1 MKRVWLIIISV
12 ILLAGVC
19 WAADKPVSQLPATEN
34 IKNEDLFLVSQYNAG
49 NYFSRHIT
57 FANLKKKL
65 DELYQA
71 IGGGGGGGYTNLTQF
86 TEQTPWRLFYSD
98 GTGDVKELAF
108 GGNGQYLKSNGA
120 AVAPSWDAPAVGGD
134 FNEAGNYTPTGDWD
148 WSGVGL
154 GSKWPTFNQDTTGNA
169 ATATDLK
176 DYGNLYTGTVTGGA
190 LQKYDAATKKLTD
203 GLKLGTL
210 TDGKWC
216 TYSTNN
222 GLVCNSSEPVGGGG
236 MVYPSAGI
244 PVSTGEAWSDAATA
258 STITGLWKTG
268 EGVCSGYLK
277 SDGTCDTPSSGISLD
292 DIYSGTVTDGAIP
305 KYVSATKTLTDGLKL
320 GTLTDTKWCT
330 YSSESGIVCNSDKPA
345 EGIAVSDIYTGTIN
359 DGDLT
364 KYDQSTG
371 KLKSAGAAAG
381 YTEPQSNLPICRTG
395 AGTVGAC
402 TNLTDKTIPTYT
414 EPASNLPLCRT
425 GSGTWGACSN
435 LTDAAIP
442 ATGTM
447 TDGKWCVYSSASG
460 IVCNSDEPSGGGG
473 NGIDYTPPEDPTPLC
488 SDASG
493 AIVACTHL
501 KDDDFAEMEG
511 TPDDVGVKI
520 VMVTGDPDEVIECE
534 GRDRTYVIGAN
545 ANYFF
550 QLPAD
555 PSGIKYC
562 FANGAYETV
571 ISIVPDGTDVIR
583 FIGDTTGEGDGLV
596 STGAYQ
602 DYVCLLGL
610 NTSTWRVIQTMGTWA
625 IDEVELPSEEEE
637 PPNGNG
643 CVTPTGTLFTES
655 FGEGDQSCWS
665 AGPST
670 CNNTWT
676 VVSGTYAIDSSPAG
690 APENTACDNSMLM
703 SRTDASQ
710 NIRADLGAG
719 ALTDVDTTINF
730 TMYID
735 STTITEWGD
744 LSFFGVTTGSSFF
757 DGLQYVVL
765 LERQAPGGG
774 AATRI
779 GVMSVAENGTCYIDN
794 IEENTWYN
802 VVLTVDGE
810 GGENASSLSIGS
822 GAGQSCS
829 LTLPPAGRYL
839 WFVLNNHAADIYIG
853 NVRVSTSGGN

>member
-57 FANLKKKL
+57 FANLKK
-65 DELYQA
+65 
-71 IGGGGGGGYTNLTQF
+71 
-86 TEQTPWRLFYSD
+86 
-98 GTGDVKELAF
+98 
-108 GGNGQYLKSNGA
+108 
-120 AVAPSWDAPAVGGD
+120 
-134 FNEAGNYTPTGDWD
+134 
-148 WSGVGL
+148 
-154 GSKWPTFNQDTTGNA
+154 
-169 ATATDLK
+169 
-176 DYGNLYTGTVTGGA
+176 
-190 LQKYDAATKKLTD
+190 
-203 GLKLGTL
+203 
-210 TDGKWC
+210 
-216 TYSTNN
+216 
-222 GLVCNSSEPVGGGG
+222 
-236 MVYPSAGI
+236 
-244 PVSTGEAWSDAATA
+244 
-258 STITGLWKTG
+258 
-268 EGVCSGYLK
+268 
-277 SDGTCDTPSSGISLD
+277 
-292 DIYSGTVTDGAIP
+292 
-305 KYVSATKTLTDGLKL
+305 
-320 GTLTDTKWCT
+320 
-330 YSSESGIVCNSDKPA
+330 
-345 EGIAVSDIYTGTIN
+345 GIAVSDIYTGTIN

-402 TNLTDKTIPTYT
+402 TNLTDKTIP
-414 EPASNLPLCRT
+414 
-425 GSGTWGACSN
+425 
-435 LTDAAIP
+435 
-442 ATGTM
+442 
-447 TDGKWCVYSSASG
+447 
-460 IVCNSDEPSGGGG
+460 
-473 NGIDYTPPEDPTPLC
+473 
-488 SDASG
+488 
-493 AIVACTHL
+493 
-501 KDDDFAEMEG
+501 AEMEG

-779 GVMSVAENGTCYIDN
+779 GVMNVAENGTCYIDN

-839 WFVLNNHAADIYIG
+839 WFLLNNHAADIYIG

>member
-71 IGGGGGGGYTNLTQF
+71 IGGGGG
-86 TEQTPWRLFYSD
+86 
-98 GTGDVKELAF
+98 
-108 GGNGQYLKSNGA
+108 
-120 AVAPSWDAPAVGGD
+120 
-134 FNEAGNYTPTGDWD
+134 
-148 WSGVGL
+148 
-154 GSKWPTFNQDTTGNA
+154 
-169 ATATDLK
+169 
-176 DYGNLYTGTVTGGA
+176 
-190 LQKYDAATKKLTD
+190 
-203 GLKLGTL
+203 
-210 TDGKWC
+210 
-216 TYSTNN
+216 
-222 GLVCNSSEPVGGGG
+222 
-236 MVYPSAGI
+236 
-244 PVSTGEAWSDAATA
+244 
-258 STITGLWKTG
+258 
-268 EGVCSGYLK
+268 
-277 SDGTCDTPSSGISLD
+277 
-292 DIYSGTVTDGAIP
+292 
-305 KYVSATKTLTDGLKL
+305 
-320 GTLTDTKWCT
+320 
-330 YSSESGIVCNSDKPA
+330 

-395 AGTVGAC
+395 AGTVG
-402 TNLTDKTIPTYT
+402 
-414 EPASNLPLCRT
+414 
-425 GSGTWGACSN
+425 
-435 LTDAAIP
+435 
-442 ATGTM
+442 
-447 TDGKWCVYSSASG
+447 
-460 IVCNSDEPSGGGG
+460 
-473 NGIDYTPPEDPTPLC
+473 
-488 SDASG
+488 
-493 AIVACTHL
+493 ACTHL

-643 CVTPTGTLFTES
+643 CVTPTGTLVILP
-655 FGEGDQSCWS
+655 W
-665 AGPST
+665 
-670 CNNTWT
+670 
-676 VVSGTYAIDSSPAG
+676 I
-690 APENTACDNSMLM
+690 
-703 SRTDASQ
+703 
-710 NIRADLGAG
+710 
-719 ALTDVDTTINF
+719 
-730 TMYID
+730 
-735 STTITEWGD
+735 IT
-744 LSFFGVTTGSSFF
+744 
-757 DGLQYVVL
+757 
-765 LERQAPGGG
+765 GG
-774 AATRI
+774 
-779 GVMSVAENGTCYIDN
+779 
-794 IEENTWYN
+794 
-802 VVLTVDGE
+802 
-810 GGENASSLSIGS
+810 
-822 GAGQSCS
+822 
-829 LTLPPAGRYL
+829 
-839 WFVLNNHAADIYIG
+839 
-853 NVRVSTSGGN
+853 

>member
-57 FANLKKKL
+57 FANLKK
-65 DELYQA
+65 
-71 IGGGGGGGYTNLTQF
+71 
-86 TEQTPWRLFYSD
+86 
-98 GTGDVKELAF
+98 
-108 GGNGQYLKSNGA
+108 
-120 AVAPSWDAPAVGGD
+120 
-134 FNEAGNYTPTGDWD
+134 
-148 WSGVGL
+148 
-154 GSKWPTFNQDTTGNA
+154 
-169 ATATDLK
+169 
-176 DYGNLYTGTVTGGA
+176 
-190 LQKYDAATKKLTD
+190 
-203 GLKLGTL
+203 
-210 TDGKWC
+210 
-216 TYSTNN
+216 
-222 GLVCNSSEPVGGGG
+222 
-236 MVYPSAGI
+236 
-244 PVSTGEAWSDAATA
+244 
-258 STITGLWKTG
+258 
-268 EGVCSGYLK
+268 
-277 SDGTCDTPSSGISLD
+277 
-292 DIYSGTVTDGAIP
+292 
-305 KYVSATKTLTDGLKL
+305 
-320 GTLTDTKWCT
+320 
-330 YSSESGIVCNSDKPA
+330 
-345 EGIAVSDIYTGTIN
+345 GIAVSDIYTGTIN

-402 TNLTDKTIPTYT
+402 TNLTDKTIP
-414 EPASNLPLCRT
+414 
-425 GSGTWGACSN
+425 
-435 LTDAAIP
+435 
-442 ATGTM
+442 
-447 TDGKWCVYSSASG
+447 
-460 IVCNSDEPSGGGG
+460 
-473 NGIDYTPPEDPTPLC
+473 
-488 SDASG
+488 
-493 AIVACTHL
+493 
-501 KDDDFAEMEG
+501 AEMEG

-779 GVMSVAENGTCYIDN
+779 GVMNVAENGTCYIDN

-822 GAGQSCS
+822 GAG
-829 LTLPPAGRYL
+829 
-839 WFVLNNHAADIYIG
+839 
-853 NVRVSTSGGN
+853 

>member
-176 DYGNLYTGTVTGGA
+176 DYGNL
-190 LQKYDAATKKLTD
+190 
-203 GLKLGTL
+203 
-210 TDGKWC
+210 
-216 TYSTNN
+216 
-222 GLVCNSSEPVGGGG
+222 
-236 MVYPSAGI
+236 
-244 PVSTGEAWSDAATA
+244 
-258 STITGLWKTG
+258 
-268 EGVCSGYLK
+268 
-277 SDGTCDTPSSGISLD
+277 
-292 DIYSGTVTDGAIP
+292 
-305 KYVSATKTLTDGLKL
+305 
-320 GTLTDTKWCT
+320 
-330 YSSESGIVCNSDKPA
+330 
-345 EGIAVSDIYTGTIN
+345 YTGTIN

-625 IDEVELPSEEEE
+625 IGEVELP
-637 PPNGNG
+637 GNG
-643 CVTPTGTLFTES
+643 
-655 FGEGDQSCWS
+655 
-665 AGPST
+665 
-670 CNNTWT
+670 
-676 VVSGTYAIDSSPAG
+676 
-690 APENTACDNSMLM
+690 
-703 SRTDASQ
+703 
-710 NIRADLGAG
+710 
-719 ALTDVDTTINF
+719 
-730 TMYID
+730 
-735 STTITEWGD
+735 
-744 LSFFGVTTGSSFF
+744 
-757 DGLQYVVL
+757 
-765 LERQAPGGG
+765 
-774 AATRI
+774 
-779 GVMSVAENGTCYIDN
+779 
-794 IEENTWYN
+794 
-802 VVLTVDGE
+802 
-810 GGENASSLSIGS
+810 
-822 GAGQSCS
+822 
-829 LTLPPAGRYL
+829 
-839 WFVLNNHAADIYIG
+839 
-853 NVRVSTSGGN
+853 

>member
-65 DELYQA
+65 DEL
-71 IGGGGGGGYTNLTQF
+71 
-86 TEQTPWRLFYSD
+86 S
-98 GTGDVKELAF
+98 
-108 GGNGQYLKSNGA
+108 
-120 AVAPSWDAPAVGGD
+120 
-134 FNEAGNYTPTGDWD
+134 
-148 WSGVGL
+148 
-154 GSKWPTFNQDTTGNA
+154 
-169 ATATDLK
+169 
-176 DYGNLYTGTVTGGA
+176 
-190 LQKYDAATKKLTD
+190 
-203 GLKLGTL
+203 
-210 TDGKWC
+210 
-216 TYSTNN
+216 
-222 GLVCNSSEPVGGGG
+222 
-236 MVYPSAGI
+236 
-244 PVSTGEAWSDAATA
+244 
-258 STITGLWKTG
+258 
-268 EGVCSGYLK
+268 
-277 SDGTCDTPSSGISLD
+277 
-292 DIYSGTVTDGAIP
+292 
-305 KYVSATKTLTDGLKL
+305 
-320 GTLTDTKWCT
+320 
-330 YSSESGIVCNSDKPA
+330 

-402 TNLTDKTIPTYT
+402 TNLTDKTIP
-414 EPASNLPLCRT
+414 
-425 GSGTWGACSN
+425 
-435 LTDAAIP
+435 
-442 ATGTM
+442 
-447 TDGKWCVYSSASG
+447 
-460 IVCNSDEPSGGGG
+460 
-473 NGIDYTPPEDPTPLC
+473 
-488 SDASG
+488 
-493 AIVACTHL
+493 
-501 KDDDFAEMEG
+501 DFAEMEG

-583 FIGDTTGEGDGLV
+583 FIGDTTGEDDGLV

-779 GVMSVAENGTCYIDN
+779 GVMNVAENGTCYIDN

-822 GAGQSCS
+822 GEGQSCS

>member
-71 IGGGGGGGYTNLTQF
+71 IG
-86 TEQTPWRLFYSD
+86 D
-98 GTGDVKELAF
+98 
-108 GGNGQYLKSNGA
+108 
-120 AVAPSWDAPAVGGD
+120 
-134 FNEAGNYTPTGDWD
+134 
-148 WSGVGL
+148 
-154 GSKWPTFNQDTTGNA
+154 
-169 ATATDLK
+169 
-176 DYGNLYTGTVTGGA
+176 GA
-190 LQKYDAATKKLTD
+190 L
-203 GLKLGTL
+203 TL
-210 TDGKWC
+210 
-216 TYSTNN
+216 
-222 GLVCNSSEPVGGGG
+222 L
-236 MVYPSAGI
+236 I
-244 PVSTGEAWSDAATA
+244 
-258 STITGLWKTG
+258 
-268 EGVCSGYLK
+268 
-277 SDGTCDTPSSGISLD
+277 
-292 DIYSGTVTDGAIP
+292 
-305 KYVSATKTLTDGLKL
+305 
-320 GTLTDTKWCT
+320 
-330 YSSESGIVCNSDKPA
+330 
-345 EGIAVSDIYTGTIN
+345 TGTIN

-402 TNLTDKTIPTYT
+402 TNLTDKTIPTY
-414 EPASNLPLCRT
+414 
-425 GSGTWGACSN
+425 
-435 LTDAAIP
+435 
-442 ATGTM
+442 
-447 TDGKWCVYSSASG
+447 
-460 IVCNSDEPSGGGG
+460 
-473 NGIDYTPPEDPTPLC
+473 IDYTPPEDPTPLC

-583 FIGDTTGEGDGLV
+583 FIGYTTGEGDGLV

-779 GVMSVAENGTCYIDN
+779 SVMNVAENGTCYIDN

-822 GAGQSCS
+822 GTGQSCS

>member
-402 TNLTDKTIPTYT
+402 TNLTDKTIPTY
-414 EPASNLPLCRT
+414 
-425 GSGTWGACSN
+425 
-435 LTDAAIP
+435 
-442 ATGTM
+442 
-447 TDGKWCVYSSASG
+447 
-460 IVCNSDEPSGGGG
+460 
-473 NGIDYTPPEDPTPLC
+473 
-488 SDASG
+488 
-493 AIVACTHL
+493 
-501 KDDDFAEMEG
+501 MEG

-779 GVMSVAENGTCYIDN
+779 GVMNVAERGTCYIDN